1 MEKAAQTLIH
11 FLFGAPHPGM
21 STFFLFAVLTI
32 VVGCLTCRKNF
43 WRQIKF
49 VVIYTIF
56 IIVAHHLDLMII
68 DNLAPA
74 KDSTRTFVIILL
86 SARLLRELFEYIQ
99 MCGVQVPAILQM
111 KVKKMEDY
119 PYDLADDQWHPS
131 KIDEQIALTKEKL
144 RKMEQYAQIAKQLE
158 KLEGREM

>member
-74 KDSTRTFVIILL
+74 KDSNYLRDYTT

-99 MCGVQVPAILQM
+99 MCGVQVR
-111 KVKKMEDY
+111 
-119 PYDLADDQWHPS
+119 PS
-131 KIDEQIALTKEKL
+131 C
-144 RKMEQYAQIAKQLE
+144 
-158 KLEGREM
+158 RERRNRTTHGSGMTVASQQDR